1 MTRKGLRLLF
11 DGRRRHSG
19 DAEAGD
25 ASSSTSS
32 SPEVVSRLEAEV
44 ASAEAMVIKWDPNSS
59 GYAKIT
65 SLFYEDR
72 VEARRFVAQVS
83 SLQRRMLDVAAA
95 GQPSGLSHPSLAR
108 SQTLMQAAMRRLE
121 KEFYQILA
129 ANRDLLDP
137 ESVSVRSAR
146 SSVSDIDPWDDE
158 ETAATAVGDS
168 TTVEDLRVIAGA
180 MIFAGYGKECVRIYR
195 TFRKS
200 IVDDGLARLGFELR
214 LQSYK
219 MDWSVLELK
228 IRSWLAAA
236 RVAVRTLFHG
246 ERVLV
251 DQVFA
256 DSDVVREAVFST
268 ITGDAVQFFAF
279 PELVARSIKR
289 SHDKLFRMLDMH
301 DVLAELWP
309 EVGLVFSFESTA
321 SVRTQV
327 VASLAKLTEAARIG
341 LADFESAIVKEPSQS
356 PVPGGSVHPMNR
368 YAMNYLALL
377 ADYHPSAEEIFDSWQ
392 PSPPPHSV
400 SATSPPLVLVARL
413 IETLLLKLDGK
424 ADAYHDAALSHLFMA
439 NNLQY
444 VVNKVGS
451 CALRG
456 LLGPDWSAR
465 HAAKARHHLAR
476 YERVAWGPLAAMV
489 PATEVS
495 SAAEARERMRG
506 FGAALE
512 EALAAQAEW
521 AVVDA
526 AMREET
532 RERVREM
539 VVPAYRGFHA
549 RRLSTAAGVAGFPT
563 PDEVWDRLG
572 GLFSQ
577 LSGSDGSGSGSN
589 TLNVS
594 NQTV

>member
-1 MTRKGLRLLF
+1 MTRKGLRRFF

-19 DAEAGD
+19 DAEAG
-25 ASSSTSS
+25 AASSSSTST
-32 SPEVVSRLEAEV
+32 SPEAVSRLEAEV
-44 ASAEAMVIKWDPNSS
+44 AAAEAVVVKWDPNSS
-59 GYAKIT
+59 AYAKIT

-72 VEARRFVAQVS
+72 VEAGRFVAHVS
-83 SLQRRMLDVAAA
+83 ALQRRMLDVASA
-95 GQPSGLSHPSLAR
+95 GDSSLLSHPSLAR
-108 SQTLMQAAMRRLE
+108 AQTLMQAAMRRLE

-146 SSVSDIDPWDDE
+146 SSVSDLDPWDDDE
-158 ETAATAVGDS
+158 AAATAVGDS
-168 TTVEDLRVIAGA
+168 ATIDDLRAIANA
-180 MIFAGYGKECVRIYR
+180 MVFAGYGKECVRIYR

-200 IVDDGLARLGFELR
+200 IVDDGLSRLGFELR

-219 MDWSVLELK
+219 MDWPALEVK

-289 SHDKLFRMLDMH
+289 SHDKLFRLLDMH
-301 DVLAELWP
+301 DALAELWP
-309 EVGLVFSFESTA
+309 EVELVFSFESTA

-327 VASLAKLTEAARIG
+327 AASLAKLTEAARVA
-341 LADFESAIVKEPSQS
+341 LADFESAIMKEPSRS
-356 PVPGGSVHPMNR
+356 PVPGGRVHPMIR

-377 ADYHPSAEEIFDSWQ
+377 ADYHPSVTEIFDAWPP
-392 PSPPPHSV
+392 PSPHSV
-400 SATSPPLVLVARL
+400 SATSPPDLVARL

-424 ADAYHDAALSHLFMA
+424 ADAYRDAALSHLFMA

-456 LLGPDWSAR
+456 ILGEDWSAR

-476 YERVAWGPLAAMV
+476 HERVAWGPIAAMV

-495 SAAEARERMRG
+495 SAAEAREQMRG

-532 RERVREM
+532 RARVREM
-539 VVPAYRGFHA
+539 VVPAYRGFHS
-549 RRLSTAAGVAGFPT
+549 RWLSAAAGGAGFPS

-572 GLFSQ
+572 GLFSRW
-577 LSGSDGSGSGSN
+577 SGSDGSGTGSSC
-589 TLNVS
+589 LNES

>member
-1 MTRKGLRLLF
+1 MTRKGLRRFF
-11 DGRRRHSG
+11 DGCRRHSG

-32 SPEVVSRLEAEV
+32 SPEAVLRLEAEV
-44 ASAEAMVIKWDPNSS
+44 ASAEAVVVKWDPNSS
-59 GYAKIT
+59 AYAKIT

-72 VEARRFVAQVS
+72 IEARRFVAHVS
-83 SLQRRMLDVAAA
+83 ALQRLMLDVAAA
-95 GQPSGLSHPSLAR
+95 GEPSGLSHPSLALA
-108 SQTLMQAAMRRLE
+108 QTLMQAAMRRLE

-137 ESVSVRSAR
+137 ESVSVRS
-146 SSVSDIDPWDDE
+146 SVSDIDPWDDD
-158 ETAATAVGDS
+158 ETTATAVGDS
-168 TTVEDLRVIAGA
+168 TTVDNLRAIAGA
-180 MIFAGYGKECVRIYR
+180 MVFAGYGKECVSIYR

-219 MDWSVLELK
+219 MDWPALELK

-236 RVAVRTLFHG
+236 RVTVRTLFHG

-251 DQVFA
+251 DEVFA
-256 DSDVVREAVFST
+256 DSDVVREAVFSN

-456 LLGPDWSAR
+456 LLGNDWSAR

-506 FGAALE
+506 YRAALE
-512 EALAAQAEW
+512 EALAAQAGW

-526 AMREET
+526 AVREET

-549 RRLSTAAGVAGFPT
+549 RWLSTASGVAGFPT

-594 NQTV
+594 NQTL